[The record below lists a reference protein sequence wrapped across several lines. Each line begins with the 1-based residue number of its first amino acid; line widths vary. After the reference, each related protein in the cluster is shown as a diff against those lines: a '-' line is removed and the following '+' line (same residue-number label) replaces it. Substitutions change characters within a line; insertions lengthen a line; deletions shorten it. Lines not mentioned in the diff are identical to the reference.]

1 MRDSRRVTLAD
12 VAARA
17 GVSAITISRALRT
30 PDKVSARLRD
40 KISRVIEELGYVPD
54 PAARALASGRTDV
67 IGVIIP
73 SVTNAVFSDVLLGIY
88 TAIEDTPFD
97 VQLGNTRY
105 SALKEE
111 SLIKVFLRQK
121 PAALLVTGIDQSEES
136 RALLEAAPCPVV
148 QIMEVTDTPVDMVV
162 GFSHY
167 EAARAATAH
176 LVAEGYR
183 RPAFVGARMDPR
195 TQRRFNGFR
204 DVAREAGLYSE
215 SRVITTSKASTVTL
229 GAQLFAELVSREPD
243 VDAVF
248 CNNDDLAMGVMF
260 EARRRRIAI
269 PDQLGICGFND
280 LEMMAAADPSITSVR
295 TFRYEMGQRAID
307 MLVDA
312 VGSEERK
319 PQPVVDLG
327 FEIRKRQST
336 ERTSR

>member
-30 PDKVSARLRD
+30 PDKVSAHLRD
-40 KISRVIEELGYVPD
+40 KIGRVIEELGYVPD

-176 LVAEGYR
+176 LVAGGYR

-229 GAQLFAELVSREPD
+229 GAQLFAELVGREPD

-248 CNNDDLAMGVMF
+248 CANDLMAAGALRVLH
-260 EARRRRIAI
+260 EARRRVPADVAVVGFDDS
-269 PDQLGICGFND
+269 PQALSTHPQLTSVHQSPERMGR
-280 LEMMAAADPSITSVR
+280 EMVALLLQLLADPDAAESRILPTHLVVR
-295 TFRYEMGQRAID
+295 
-307 MLVDA
+307 
-312 VGSEERK
+312 S
-319 PQPVVDLG
+319 
-327 FEIRKRQST
+327 S
-336 ERTSR
+336 S